1 MKKILFTTLL
11 ASSALMIFAKPAN
24 AEEIGKEQTDLGIRF
39 DTDGPVKPGSGPFK
53 DNLALVWTPSK
64 FDFGRQSAT
73 ANIATYSNTVA
84 GDQYIVVNDDRQTAE
99 TGGEHGGEGEQ
110 TRAATTSAWKVTAS
124 LSKLVSKDDSATE
137 LPSKLTFTLGDPQS
151 YDIGEVDP
159 DINDFSPSVPGAG
172 NLGKLDDPNN
182 IVVGKN
188 VVLEA
193 GNTTATN
200 ILAKTK
206 ADSVKG
212 GFATKLTDTKLTVT
226 TGTGAAGKAFKG
238 SVTWSLDNTY

>member
-11 ASSALMIFAKPAN
+11 ASSALLIFAKPAN
-24 AEEIGKEQTDLGIRF
+24 AEEVGSEQTDLGIRF
-39 DTDGPVKPGSGPFK
+39 DTDGPVKPGPGPFK

-84 GDQYIVVNDDRQTAE
+84 GDQYVVVNDDRKGTVAE
-99 TGGEHGGEGEQ
+99 TPEEGG
-110 TRAATTSAWKVTAS
+110 TRAETTSAWKVTAS
-124 LSKLVSKDDSATE
+124 MSKLVSKDSSATE
-137 LPSKLTFTLGDPQS
+137 LPSKLTFSLGDPQA

-159 DINDFSPSVPGAG
+159 DTNDYLPNPVEG
-172 NLGKLDDPNN
+172 NLSALTDPSN
-182 IVVGKN
+182 IVIGKN
-188 VVLEA
+188 VTLEA
-193 GNTTATN
+193 GNTTGTN
-200 ILAKTK
+200 IIAKTQ
-206 ADSVKG
+206 ADTVKG

-238 SVTWSLDNTY
+238 SVNWSLDNTY

>member
-11 ASSALMIFAKPAN
+11 ASSALLIFAKPAN
-24 AEEIGKEQTDLGIRF
+24 AEVVGSEQTDLGIRF
-39 DTDGPVKPGSGPFK
+39 DTDGPVKPGPGPFK

-64 FDFGRQSAT
+64 FDFGHQAAT

-84 GDQYIVVNDDRQTAE
+84 GDQYIVVNDDRQGTE
-99 TGGEHGGEGEQ
+99 TGGEGGEG
-110 TRAATTSAWKVTAS
+110 TRAVTTSAWKVSAT
-124 LSKLVSKDDSATE
+124 LSKLVSKDSSATE

-159 DINDFSPSVPGAG
+159 DTNDFLPNPIEG
-172 NLGKLDDPNN
+172 NLGTLADPNN

-188 VVLEA
+188 VTLEA

-200 ILAKTK
+200 IIAKTQ
-206 ADSVKG
+206 ADAVKG
-212 GFATKLTDTKLTVT
+212 GFATKLSDTKLTVT
-226 TGTGAAGKAFKG
+226 TGTGAAGKAFKA
-238 SVTWSLDNTY
+238 SVNWSLDNTY

>member
-11 ASSALMIFAKPAN
+11 ASSALLIFAKPAN
-24 AEEIGKEQTDLGIRF
+24 AEEVGSEQTDLGIRF
-39 DTDGPVKPGSGPFK
+39 DTDGPVKPGPGPFK
-53 DNLALVWTPSK
+53 DNLALVWTPSN
-64 FDFGRQSAT
+64 FDFGRQAAT

-84 GDQYIVVNDDRQTAE
+84 GDQYVVVNDDRQGTE
-99 TGGEHGGEGEQ
+99 TGGGE
-110 TRAATTSAWKVTAS
+110 TRAETTSAWKVSAT
-124 LSKLVSKDDSATE
+124 LSKLVSKDSSATE

-159 DINDFSPSVPGAG
+159 DTNDFLPNPVEG
-172 NLGKLDDPNN
+172 NLGTLADPNN
-182 IVVGKN
+182 IVVGKS
-188 VVLEA
+188 VTLEA

-200 ILAKTK
+200 IIAKTQ
-206 ADSVKG
+206 ADAVKG

-238 SVTWSLDNTY
+238 SVNWSLDNTY